1 MIPKP
6 DPKSLLTPLLL
17 LSLTAAVRAE
27 EGGSGHYLPGAA
39 ASFIDAL
46 PGRPSV
52 SMVDFFTYYQG
63 NAGISRN
70 LPIAGLTAA
79 GLDAEAEANSV
90 GVFWETPLE
99 ILGGNYAIGAV
110 VPYVWMN
117 AEADVTVAGRTARWK
132 DSENGVGDITFF
144 PFMLGWT
151 RGTDLKYDVRFA
163 VYAPTGGYDAG
174 SLANV
179 GKNYW
184 TFEPGAS
191 ISWLSS
197 KIGLEVSAFAGIDF
211 NTRNDDTDYTT
222 GTQAH
227 LDFTVAEH
235 LPLGGGFVG
244 IGFSGFYYDQITGDS
259 GSGARF
265 GDFEGRTLGVGPV
278 LSYATK
284 LCGEYDLVTEIKW
297 LPELDVAKRTE
308 GDYVWCKLA
317 LVF

>member
-1 MIPKP
+1 MSQRHNRLIV
-6 DPKSLLTPLLL
+6 PLIV
-17 LSLTAAVRAE
+17 LSLTAGSHAE
-27 EGGSGHYLPGAA
+27 EGGSGHYMPGAS

-52 SMVDFFTYYQG
+52 APFDFFTYYQG
-63 NAGISRN
+63 NAGLSRN

-79 GLDAEAEANSV
+79 GLDAEAEADSI
-90 GVFWETPLE
+90 GVVWETPFKV
-99 ILGGNYAIGAV
+99 LGGNYATAAV
-110 VPYVWMN
+110 IPYVWMQVQ
-117 AEADVTVAGRTARWK
+117 ADVSAAGKTVHRK
-132 DSENGVGDITFF
+132 DTDNGVGDITLL

-151 RGTDLKYDVRFA
+151 KGTDLKYDVRFS
-163 VYAPTGGYDAG
+163 VYAPTGSYDAG
-174 SLANV
+174 KLANV

-191 ISWLSS
+191 VSWLSS

-211 NTRNDDTDYTT
+211 NTRNEATDYTT

-227 LDFTVAEH
+227 LDLTVAEH
-235 LPLGGGFVG
+235 LPLWGGFIG
-244 IGFSGFYYDQITGDS
+244 IGCNGFYYDQITGDS
-259 GSGARF
+259 GSGAKF
-265 GDFEGRTLGVGPV
+265 GDFKGRTMGVGPV

-284 LCGEYDLVTEIKW
+284 LCGKYDLVTEIKW
-297 LPELDVAKRTE
+297 LPELDVAKRTN